1 MKRKV
6 LSLLLTLALCLSL
19 VPLAAVPVH
28 AVTVPNATEISIYG
42 HGYDATVDFE
52 STVGTYSYRAAT
64 HTLTLN
70 NFNADDEWSAPDV
83 GTIDTEASIYANG
96 SLNITLQGN
105 NVIDATQHRDLAE
118 LFCAIAIDGGDLTIN
133 GPGTLTITMNDTMGS
148 YLDANAGIYVARKY
162 DSSQSSYVGGSLA
175 IYNATIDVTC
185 GSVITKTWD
194 GSSWSVSGADYS
206 YGLYAEES
214 VYIANS
220 TVSATSGD
228 SYYYGYGIKAGGG
241 LTVSDSMLNLET
253 GWGYDYYEFGA
264 RVAGDI
270 NVNNSIVT
278 AHIGDTYYGAYGLY
292 TGKSLSLI
300 NGSQVFIETDP
311 VISTWTSG
319 VYVGDL
325 VQTNSLL
332 DIDIDVTTNST
343 GLSVGYTGAVSGS
356 QIHIDIDEATK
367 GENLGIDIGT
377 QADSR
382 SGFLFG
388 NSEVDVTLGPSRSQD
403 ENRSGK
409 AIAMRV
415 VWGDVDIVHSDVDLS
430 VTSTTSYMP
439 YDAYGIY
446 VESPN
451 YYNSN
456 RGGDL
461 TVEDGSTLDI
471 ETGNVVHDAGG
482 IYIPSNMLNGDDS
495 KISIKTGEA
504 KGTTYSSTDGL
515 YANGFDLADCN
526 LTIESGEANDGCR
539 CIYVHDDTAE
549 KTFDNCKVSL
559 TANGAPTYNSTGI
572 ESGGYS
578 PIKLKNG
585 TNMSVEVKTSES
597 AYGIE
602 SWGGLTVE
610 DSTLTVKTADA
621 TLYSNYGINAPS
633 DNRGV
638 VASVKNS
645 TVTIDAGKAGPDT
658 SWSVS
663 IGWSSYKGFDID
675 EDSTVTVTAGGNA
688 STQCIGMAV
697 YDGEPINLAGT
708 VSTKAG
714 TVVGD
719 DARGSFGLVT
729 NLGSDTTLNIPGTFT
744 AQGYTRAITGG
755 WTSGSFGNT
764 NIEAENILAGVAYDG
779 SDAELVDKNGA
790 ATATLYTATAK
801 YVKTAEAYTVTV
813 NLGSHMAFSDAT
825 MPVTQSVLKG
835 AAIKELSVV
844 AETDYCFPDSYAS
857 LGTTN
862 GITVK
867 LNNGDITISGTPTAD
882 VTINLADA
890 EAVPAVP
897 KAATPVFTPAAQS
910 FTESIDVTITCTLT
924 GATVYYT
931 DDGSTPSAT
940 NGTVTTGAAIT
951 LTDTTTLKAIAVMA
965 GYDDSE
971 VATATYTKTTPSS
984 GGGGGGATT
993 YPVTPAEA
1001 ENGKITVSPKN
1012 AAEGD
1017 KVTITV
1023 TPDEG
1028 YELDKLTVKDKDG
1041 NEIKVTENEDGTF
1054 TITMPASE
1062 IEVEATFKEAEETP
1076 GEDGFPFVDVP
1087 EEAYYREAVEW
1098 ALEAGVTAGT
1108 SPTTFSPKANCTR
1121 AQTVTF
1127 LWNASGKPE
1136 PTITECLFK
1145 DITESDYF
1153 YKAVLWAYE
1162 NGITAGVSEDEFG
1175 PYQTVTRGQVVTFL
1189 YGYAGRPEAGDEPFE
1204 DVNEGD
1210 YFEGPVAW
1218 AYEEGITAGTGA
1230 TTFSPTADCLRE
1242 QIVTFLY
1249 KYFGAE

>member
-42 HGYDATVDFE
+42 HGYDATVDFG
-52 STVGTYSYRAAT
+52 STAGTYSYRAAT

-105 NVIDATQHRDLAE
+105 NVINATQHRDLAE

-292 TGKSLSLI
+292 TGKSLSLT

-319 VYVGDL
+319 VYAGDL

-356 QIHIDIDEATK
+356 QINIDIDEATK

-415 VWGDVDIVHSDVDLS
+415 VWGDIDIVHSDVDLS

-790 ATATLYTATAK
+790 ATATLYTSTAK

-813 NLGSHMAFSDAT
+813 NLGSHMAFDNDT
-825 MPVTQSVLKG
+825 MPVTQSVLRG
-835 AAIKELSVV
+835 SAIKELCVIPD
-844 AETDYCFPDSYAS
+844 TDYYFPDSYTS

-867 LNNGDITISGTPTAD
+867 LDSGDIIVSGTPTAD
-882 VTINLADA
+882 VTIDLADA
-890 EAVPAVP
+890 EAVPVTP
-897 KAATPVFTPAAQS
+897 KVDAPTFTPAS
-910 FTESIDVTITCTLT
+910 GTTFTETLDVTISIPDN
-924 GATVYYT
+924 ATVYYT
-931 DDGSTPSAT
+931 TDKSDPSET
-940 NGTVTTGAAIT
+940 NGIMTTGAAIT
-951 LTDTTTLKAIAVMA
+951 LDETTTLKAIAISTDANYENSDV
-965 GYDDSE
+965 
-971 VATATYTKTTPSS
+971 VTATYTKTAPSS
-984 GGGGGGATT
+984 GGGGGAATPET
-993 YPVTPAEA
+993 YEVKPATA
-1001 ENGKITVSPKN
+1001 ENGT
-1012 AAEGD
+1012 
-1017 KVTITV
+1017 
-1023 TPDEG
+1023 
-1028 YELDKLTVKDKDG
+1028 
-1041 NEIKVTENEDGTF
+1041 IKV
-1054 TITMPASE
+1054 
-1062 IEVEATFKEAEETP
+1062 
-1076 GEDGFPFVDVP
+1076 
-1087 EEAYYREAVEW
+1087 
-1098 ALEAGVTAGT
+1098 
-1108 SPTTFSPKANCTR
+1108 
-1121 AQTVTF
+1121 
-1127 LWNASGKPE
+1127 
-1136 PTITECLFK
+1136 
-1145 DITESDYF
+1145 
-1153 YKAVLWAYE
+1153 
-1162 NGITAGVSEDEFG
+1162 
-1175 PYQTVTRGQVVTFL
+1175 
-1189 YGYAGRPEAGDEPFE
+1189 
-1204 DVNEGD
+1204 
-1210 YFEGPVAW
+1210 
-1218 AYEEGITAGTGA
+1218 
-1230 TTFSPTADCLRE
+1230 
-1242 QIVTFLY
+1242 
-1249 KYFGAE
+1249 

>member
-19 VPLAAVPVH
+19 VPLTAVLVH

-42 HGYDATVDFE
+42 NGYDATADFE
-52 STVGTYSYRAAT
+52 DPAGKYSYRAAT

-105 NVIDATQHRDLAE
+105 NVIDATQHRGLAE

-194 GSSWSVSGADYS
+194 GSSWSVTGAYYS

-241 LTVSDSMLNLET
+241 LTVSDSTLNLET

-264 RVAGDI
+264 RVEGDI
-270 NVNNSIVT
+270 NVNNSTVT

-292 TGKSLSLI
+292 TGKSLSLT

-311 VISTWTSG
+311 VISTWTNG
-319 VYVGDL
+319 VYAGDL

-343 GLSVGYTGAVSGS
+343 GLSVGYTGAVRSS
-356 QIHIDIDEATK
+356 QINIDIDEATK

-388 NSEVDVTLGPSRSQD
+388 NSEVNVTLGPSRSQD

-415 VWGDVDIVHSDVDLS
+415 VWGDVDIVNSDVDLS
-430 VTSTTSYMP
+430 VTSSTSYMP

-461 TVEDGSTLDI
+461 TVEAGSTLDI

-482 IYIPSNMLNGDDS
+482 IYISSNILNGDDA
-495 KISIKTGEA
+495 KITIKTGEA

-515 YANGFDLADCN
+515 YANGFDLADCD
-526 LTIESGEANDGCR
+526 LTIESGEANDGCT

-559 TANGAPTYNSTGI
+559 TANGSPTYSSTAMS
-572 ESGGYS
+572 SGGRS
-578 PIKLKNG
+578 PFKVKNG
-585 TNMSVEVKTSES
+585 TDLSVEVKKSES
-597 AYGIE
+597 ACGIE

-658 SWSVS
+658 GWSVS

-708 VSTKAG
+708 VTTKAG
-714 TVVGD
+714 NVIGD
-719 DARGSFGLVT
+719 NARGSFGLVT

-790 ATATLYTATAK
+790 ATATLYTSTAK

-825 MPVTQSVLKG
+825 MPVTQSVLKD

-951 LTDTTTLKAIAVMA
+951 LTNTTTLKAIAVMA

-1023 TPDEG
+1023 TSDEG
-1028 YELDKLTVKDKDG
+1028 YELDKLTVKDKNG
-1041 NEIKVTENEDGTF
+1041 NEIKVTEKDGKYTF
-1054 TITMPASE
+1054 TMPASE
-1062 IEVEATFKEAEETP
+1062 VDIEATFKEAEEEP
-1076 GEDGFPFVDVP
+1076 APADDFPFVDVP
-1087 EEAYYREAVEW
+1087 EDAYYRKAVEW
-1098 ALEAGVTAGT
+1098 ALEEGVTGGT
-1108 SPTTFSPKANCTR
+1108 SPTTFSPMADATR

-1127 LWNASGKPE
+1127 LWAAAGAPE
-1136 PTITECLFK
+1136 PETTENPFK
-1145 DITESDYF
+1145 DISESDYF

-1175 PYQTVTRGQVVTFL
+1175 PYRTVTRGQVVTFL
-1189 YGYAGRPEAGDEPFE
+1189 YGYAGRPEAGTENPFT
-1204 DVNEGD
+1204 DVSESD
-1210 YFEGPVAW
+1210 YFCAPVLW
-1218 AYEEGITAGTGA
+1218 AYREDITAGTSA
-1230 TTFSPTADCLRE
+1230 TMFSPDDDCLRG
-1242 QIVTFLY
+1242 QIITFMYLY
-1249 KYFGAE
+1249 FAE